1 MISHTLDRIVPSY
14 FCSTL
19 LNFSYSA
26 VENGPRVKVQFNQL
40 LENYRKEGLL
50 GNEFKYLSDTLDALD
65 TVFEAFEFL
74 SVPMEHLTRDN
85 LLKAFSL
92 LTSLKSIFVYKTGGL
107 QISEIAKQF
116 SKLDSSIQRLF
127 LEVAIC

>member
-26 VENGPRVKVQFNQL
+26 VENGPRVKVQFKQL